1 MSKSK
6 GNVVDPDEIVNSY
19 GADTARLFI
28 LFAAPPERDLE
39 WSEAGVEG
47 AHRFLQRVWRLAAE
61 WAPLV
66 KGAGPVNPT
75 EFGKEERDVYRTI
88 HETLQKVTGD
98 IEDRF
103 SLNTSISA
111 MMTLVNRLY
120 QYKEEAEAVRPEL
133 AREGLEKLV
142 LMLAP
147 FAPHLAEEL
156 WHEAL
161 GHQESVHL
169 AAWPE
174 VDPDALQREEV
185 EVVVQVNG
193 KLRDRIWCPP
203 RPMRPPCGSRPSPSP
218 RSSPSWKARRWSG
231 WSSCPG
237 AWSTWWSSSGKKP
250 LGGGGSLPRAKARGG
265 PPPREGPAGEGR
277 PPGERSSVTGRPT
290 RRGEG
295 VVR

>member
-1 MSKSK
+1 
-6 GNVVDPDEIVNSY
+6 
-19 GADTARLFI
+19 
-28 LFAAPPERDLE
+28 
-39 WSEAGVEG
+39 
-47 AHRFLQRVWRLAAE
+47 
-61 WAPLV
+61 

-111 MMTLVNRLY
+111 LMSLVNRLY
-120 QYKEEAEAVRPEL
+120 QYKDESPAVRPEL

-161 GHQESVHL
+161 GREGSVHQ
-169 AAWPE
+169 AAWPDL
-174 VDPDALQREEV
+174 DPDALQREEI

-193 KLRDRIWCPP
+193 KLRDRLVVPVDVDEDTL
-203 RPMRPPCGSRPSPSP
+203 RER
-218 RSSPSWKARRWSG
+218 AT
-231 WSSCPG
+231 
-237 AWSTWWSSSGKKP
+237 A
-250 LGGGGSLPRAKARGG
+250 LPRVRQFID
-265 PPPREGPAGEGR
+265 GR
-277 PPGERSSVTGRPT
+277 QIQRVIVVPGRLVNV
-290 RRGEG
+290 